1 MSTPPLFHPRALQK
15 ALKTASI
22 LKDGAIPNK
31 HFKLLEG
38 WHKVIGDGSINN
50 LTELSLQA
58 NFYSSLC
65 EGVLGYTSFT
75 NRHKKTGVWTLAS
88 EQGIKRTGRVDLGF
102 GKFTQESQLLIAP
115 FELKSPQTT
124 NMDVPMLGRKLS
136 TVDQAAKYA
145 QNSEGQAQW
154 FLVSNCIEIRLYK
167 YPYSDSIY
175 QSWMITDLIKPEVYE
190 TFILLLSAD
199 NLLSG
204 KTQKLFEASLQV
216 EKDITNQLYT
226 DYRHIRVKLIN
237 GMKRENNRIRRES
250 MVSRAQML
258 LDRVLFIAYAE
269 DCGLLPERTLVTYLN
284 TGGVI
289 SSWDMLKLLFKY
301 IDQGNKDKN
310 IPKYNGDLFKPNDD
324 LESLSI
330 SDELLAELKVL
341 SAYDFATDVSVTILG
356 HIFEQ
361 SIADLDQIYES
372 VTEHDDL
379 ELNTQQHGTSGKR
392 KQDGVVYTPDF
403 ITKWIVDNTL
413 GGYLTKRKDGI
424 DAPPDSAA
432 WWLAYRQLLAT
443 TRIVDP
449 ACGSGAFLVAA
460 FQYLKTE
467 YQTVNTRLAELGEK
481 GDLFGLDLN
490 HDILTNNLF
499 GVDINAESVEIARL
513 SLWLV
518 TAEIG
523 KPLTS
528 LKDNI
533 KQGNSIIA
541 DKALDKRAFSWQGN
555 FKEFDVVL
563 GNPPYVRQ
571 ERLSAI
577 KPYLEANYKTYHGV
591 ADLYT
596 YFFELGLTLLKKG
609 GMMGFISS
617 STFFR
622 TGSGENL
629 RRFLQVEANLKSIVN
644 FGDLQIFEGVTTYP
658 TIVVLEK
665 PSGKA
670 RKNAPAQAF
679 DFLNITSPNLDALGA
694 ELQEASFG
702 SMLQSNLGLEGWRL
716 EDERLQALREKI
728 VNGKPTLKEIYGS
741 PLYGLKTGLNEA
753 FVIDQSTRD
762 HIVKSNPQTSP
773 LLKPFL
779 EGKDLKKWRAE
790 SRHMYLILFPKG
802 WTRTQMGKQD
812 IERSESEAWTWLQKQ
827 HPTLCEYL
835 APYTEAGRKRGDKG
849 EFWWELRACA
859 YYHTFEET
867 KTLYVD
873 IAQNPSFV
881 FDAKGS
887 FSANTTYFVPKGTL
901 FLTGYLNS
909 NIFWFLIT
917 GKATS
922 IRGGFYRLFTQYM
935 ETLPIPNATEEQKS
949 TIANLAETCQ
959 TLAEQRYQLQDAI
972 RSQIITL
979 CPKDQ
984 DAKLSTKLN
993 HWWELDFTDF
1003 KAEIKKVFKYSMPV
1017 KESIDWEKELNSFKA
1032 DIETLSLNL
1041 ATKERELNQAVYE
1054 LFELT
1059 AEEIELLEGNLK

>member
-1 MSTPPLFHPRALQK
+1 
-15 ALKTASI
+15 
-22 LKDGAIPNK
+22 
-31 HFKLLEG
+31 
-38 WHKVIGDGSINN
+38 
-50 LTELSLQA
+50 
-58 NFYSSLC
+58 
-65 EGVLGYTSFT
+65 
-75 NRHKKTGVWTLAS
+75 
-88 EQGIKRTGRVDLGF
+88 
-102 GKFTQESQLLIAP
+102 
-115 FELKSPQTT
+115 
-124 NMDVPMLGRKLS
+124 
-136 TVDQAAKYA
+136 
-145 QNSEGQAQW
+145 
-154 FLVSNCIEIRLYK
+154 
-167 YPYSDSIY
+167 
-175 QSWMITDLIKPEVYE
+175 
-190 TFILLLSAD
+190 
-199 NLLSG
+199 
-204 KTQKLFEASLQV
+204 
-216 EKDITNQLYT
+216 
-226 DYRHIRVKLIN
+226 
-237 GMKRENNRIRRES
+237 
-250 MVSRAQML
+250 
-258 LDRVLFIAYAE
+258 
-269 DCGLLPERTLVTYLN
+269 
-284 TGGVI
+284 
-289 SSWDMLKLLFKY
+289 
-301 IDQGNKDKN
+301 
-310 IPKYNGDLFKPNDD
+310 
-324 LESLSI
+324 
-330 SDELLAELKVL
+330 
-341 SAYDFATDVSVTILG
+341 VSVTILG

-372 VTEHDDL
+372 VTENDDL
-379 ELNTQQHGTSGKR
+379 ELSTQQQGTSGKR

-403 ITKWIVDNTL
+403 ITHWIVENTL
-413 GGYLTKRKDGI
+413 GGYLAKRKDSI

-443 TRIVDP
+443 TRIIDP

-467 YQTVNTRLAELGEK
+467 YQMVNTHLAELGEK

-571 ERLSAI
+571 ERLSTI

-596 YFFELGLTLLKKG
+596 YFFELGLNLLKKG

-658 TIVVLEK
+658 TMVVLEK
-665 PSGKA
+665 PMGKA

-679 DFLNITSPNLDALGA
+679 DFLNITSPNLNTLGA
-694 ELQEASFG
+694 ELQEARFG
-702 SMLQSNLGLEGWRL
+702 SMLQSNLGVEGWRL

-728 VNGKPTLKEIYGS
+728 VSSKPTLKEIYGS

-762 HIVKSNPQTSP
+762 HLVKVNPQTAQT
-773 LLKPFL
+773 LRAFL

-790 SRHMYLILFPKG
+790 SRHKYLILFPKG
-802 WTRTQMGKQD
+802 WTRTQMGKQG
-812 IERSESEAWTWLQKQ
+812 SELSEAEAWTWLQKQ
-827 HPTLCEYL
+827 HPALCEYL
-835 APYTEAGRKRGDKG
+835 TPYTEAGRKRGDKG

-859 YYHTFEET
+859 YYDEII
-867 KTLYVD
+867 KPKVLYSEFSH
-873 IAQNPSFV
+873 NPNFI
-881 FDAKGS
+881 FDSKKHYTNNKCFFIPNGDWFLLGVIGS
-887 FSANTTYFVPKGTL
+887 ST
-901 FLTGYLNS
+901 
-909 NIFWFLIT
+909 IWFLIKGICT
-917 GKATS
+917 FV
-922 IRGGFYRLFTQYM
+922 RGEYYELRTIKM
-935 ETLPIPNATEEQKS
+935 ETLPIPTPTDTQRS
-949 TIANLAETCQ
+949 TIAALAETCQ
-959 TLAEQRYQLQDAI
+959 TLAEQRYQLQD
-972 RSQIITL
+972 RLRRQIITL

-984 DAKLSTKLN
+984 VPKLSTKLN
-993 HWWELDFTDF
+993 NWWELDFTDF
-1003 KAEIKKVFKYSMPV
+1003 KAELKKVFKYSMPLE
-1017 KESIDWEKELNSFKA
+1017 ESMDWDKVLTTQKTE
-1032 DIETLSLNL
+1032 IETLSLNL

-1059 AEEIELLEGNLK
+1059 AEEIELLEGSLK